1 MQGLERLCAGNH
13 FFAVTR
19 STMKETT
26 ATTMTAPMSDG
37 KMAMPPS
44 CGPQLPKS
52 ACPSADPARPAM
64 MLAIQPIDPL
74 RFLYGTDYDAPIEF
88 FQAVVTNQLVHSLK
102 SQKSLSGRN
111 KAAGISIQPAADSR
125 PEAPQILF
133 P

>member
-1 MQGLERLCAGNH
+1 MQGMQGLERLCAGNH

-19 STMKETT
+19 ITMKETM

-52 ACPSADPARPAM
+52 AWPSAEPARPAM

-74 RFLYGTDYDAPIEF
+74 RFGAGDRKITRLNSSHD
-88 FQAVVTNQLVHSLK
+88 
-102 SQKSLSGRN
+102 GRYRMR
-111 KAAGISIQPAADSR
+111 S
-125 PEAPQILF
+125 
-133 P
+133 